1 MSCAFAPWSGVVSSK
16 SCKWTWWLQLLQPQ
30 MGFLGCRQKLW
41 SCTDELFF
49 SDTPPISVCDIYQAS
64 IHPSNQPLSN
74 STYLCLCEGP
84 SLGVSSHLVVSHQA
98 SIPSPP
104 TDSYMDDLEP
114 DFSLKKSQ
122 VSTGRTCSLH
132 SGANQISSNTCG
144 ENTPVTNWT
153 PSVIYLRLK
162 RSSEKLLW
170 TNPRGESC
178 PSRWVWLKAQQDDLK
193 FLCGFHS

>member
-122 VSTGRTCSLH
+122 VSTGEHAAFTQEPTRSPATPVVRIRQLPTEHLLFFTCS
-132 SGANQISSNTCG
+132 
-144 ENTPVTNWT
+144 
-153 PSVIYLRLK
+153 
-162 RSSEKLLW
+162 
-170 TNPRGESC
+170 
-178 PSRWVWLKAQQDDLK
+178 
-193 FLCGFHS
+193 